1 MKWHPSKK
9 KRARNEESVKASR
22 VSGLSMLSDVF
33 ESLMRSRKQGW
44 LYFCIFV
51 FLVIFLGAHLAQ
63 AATTLSVPNIRTTES
78 VHFGTRPA
86 WFTFV
91 VFFKLAAWLFSATYM
106 AIFIKSLLWRK
117 NA

>member
-1 MKWHPSKK
+1 
-9 KRARNEESVKASR
+9 
-22 VSGLSMLSDVF
+22 MLSDVF